1 MITEYFLRINEE
13 FYESQNP
20 WKKKEIQQF
29 RKNIIMKKN
38 IHYFKQLKS
47 IDDKINRLKKEIQQ
61 FRKNIIKLKLE
72 KSRLKKP
79 KENDEQYEI
88 FK

>member
-13 FYESQNP
+13 FYDAQKP
-20 WKKKEIQQF
+20 WK
-29 RKNIIMKKN
+29 
-38 IHYFKQLKS
+38 
-47 IDDKINRLKKEIQQ
+47 KKEIQQ

-79 KENDEQYEI
+79 KENIEQYEI